1 MADSVCEHR
10 SSVNKLW
17 KNPWRKI

>member
-17 KNPWRKI
+17 KNPWRRI